1 MGGGWSVPRLGRFI
15 PRRDLVPIV
24 KVRITEVYAI
34 EGGELDEL
42 EEPTNI

>member
-1 MGGGWSVPRLGRFI
+1 MGWVVSATPRQLY
-15 PRRDLVPIV
+15 PQERDLVSIV
-24 KVRITEVYAI
+24 KGRIMGVYAI